1 MLLVSEIQI
10 ISDAFSR
17 FTNFRIDMKALPS
30 LKTKSLPVRIN
41 SILLLLMILAG
52 LVILIV

>member
-41 SILLLLMILAG
+41 SILLLLMILAE